1 MKDISDA
8 NVLLTAFDRAIKTAR
23 WKPTCQRA
31 DHNALS
37 LVAKLQD
44 EIKSRTYHT
53 EATST
58 FIISERGK
66 TRVISGNTIKDRT
79 LRHALCDEFLMPA
92 VTDYLIYDNGASVKD
107 KGVDFARNRI
117 RCHLQRY
124 YRKHGNVG
132 YVLLIDFSKYYD
144 NILHATALKQLSDK
158 VEDEDVRYLLEEIFG
173 SFELDGSNL
182 PDDVLDDITGYKYD
196 SVNHFREP
204 RDKAQPYKGLKKSV
218 PIGDQTSQVVG
229 IFYPH
234 EIDNYCKIVK
244 GCKYYGRYMD
254 DTYIIHE
261 SKEYLAELLDE
272 IRVIAKRLGIFI
284 NEDKTQIYRV
294 DKPFHFLQ
302 NTYYITETGRVVE
315 KISKKRV
322 KRMRRKLKKL
332 APRVQSGEIPKS
344 DIEQMYRSWIG
355 GYHKTMSKQQIR
367 SLDKLYSELYEGDQD
382 NE

>member
-37 LVAKLQD
+37 LVAELQD

-92 VTDYLIYDNGASVKD
+92 VSDYLIYDNGASVKD

-124 YRKHGNVG
+124 YRKHGHIG

-158 VEDEDVRYLLEEIFG
+158 AHAEHILTLQVRAVAPAEYLYGEAVLLTLLDIRGDVKLR
-173 SFELDGSNL
+173 
-182 PDDVLDDITGYKYD
+182 
-196 SVNHFREP
+196 H
-204 RDKAQPYKGLKKSV
+204 
-218 PIGDQTSQVVG
+218 VVG
-229 IFYPH
+229 TLCITHILAIEPY
-234 EIDNYCKIVK
+234 
-244 GCKYYGRYMD
+244 
-254 DTYIIHE
+254 E
-261 SKEYLAELLDE
+261 SS
-272 IRVIAKRLGIFI
+272 
-284 NEDKTQIYRV
+284 RV
-294 DKPFHFLQ
+294 DTAKMDEGAATVPL
-302 NTYYITETGRVVE
+302 GRN
-315 KISKKRV
+315 
-322 KRMRRKLKKL
+322 
-332 APRVQSGEIPKS
+332 A
-344 DIEQMYRSWIG
+344 
-355 GYHKTMSKQQIR
+355 
-367 SLDKLYSELYEGDQD
+367 EGVSI
-382 NE
+382 